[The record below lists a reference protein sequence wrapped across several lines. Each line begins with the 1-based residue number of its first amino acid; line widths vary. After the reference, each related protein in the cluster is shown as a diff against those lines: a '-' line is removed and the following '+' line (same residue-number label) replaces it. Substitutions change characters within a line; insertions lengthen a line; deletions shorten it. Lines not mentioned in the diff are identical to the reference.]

1 MDLKVVGVDG
11 CKGGWVEIA
20 LQDGRFG
27 SAGFRA
33 TLVDIAATHADAEVI
48 AVDIPIGLPDASP
61 RRADVEA
68 RRFLA
73 GRASSVFS
81 TPSRGALEALS
92 YEAANTL
99 SREKSGKG
107 LSKQSYA
114 LAKRILE
121 ADVLVQTDPRVF
133 EIHPEVSFR
142 ELAGEA
148 LPSKKAWE
156 GQMRRRRLLER
167 AGIVLPDDLGTASVV
182 PSDDVLDAAV
192 AAWSALRIA
201 RGEALTLPADPPI
214 DGSGRKVAIWY

>member
-1 MDLKVVGVDG
+1 MSKVVGVDG

-20 LQDGRFG
+20 LQDGRFD

-33 TLVDIAATHADAEVI
+33 TLVEVAATHPDAEVI
-48 AVDIPIGLPDASP
+48 TVDIPIGLPDVSP
-61 RRADVEA
+61 RLADVEA
-68 RRFLA
+68 RRFLR

-81 TPSRGALEALS
+81 TPSQGALEALS

-99 SREKSGKG
+99 SREQSGKG

-121 ADVLVQTDPRVF
+121 ADALVQTDPRVF
-133 EIHPEVSFR
+133 EVHPEVSFR
-142 ELAGEA
+142 ELAGKV
-148 LPSKKAWE
+148 LPSKKTWE
-156 GQMRRRRLLER
+156 GQMRRRRLLEQ
-167 AGIVLPDDLGTASVV
+167 AGIVLPDDLGPASVV
-182 PSDDVLDAAV
+182 PPDDVLDAAV

-214 DGSGRKVAIWY
+214 DSSERKVAIWY